1 MLIGL
6 SAELF
11 VNLVKMLLKFNKGH
25 TPKQLSAR
33 LFAKQNKPV
42 SDILD
47 RTINPKKQESQ
58 TFQKL
63 RSFFS
68 GTFNLNSKEQK
79 ESQSVNDLY

>member
-42 SDILD
+42 SDIID
-47 RTINPKKQESQ
+47 RTINPKKQES
-58 TFQKL
+58 
-63 RSFFS
+63 
-68 GTFNLNSKEQK
+68 
-79 ESQSVNDLY
+79 